1 MVKKISREIAKQNI
15 YDTLKKRVYI
25 FPQKWNQIKI
35 EQIRAGNLHRPE
47 TKKQQNERMSGYL
60 LTFFTFFC

>member
-1 MVKKISREIAKQNI
+1 MMLNGKKNLKRNCKAEHIQEKRE
-15 YDTLKKRVYI
+15 YI

-47 TKKQQNERMSGYL
+47 TKKNSKMNA
-60 LTFFTFFC
+60 

>member
-1 MVKKISREIAKQNI
+1 MVKKKSQEKLQSRTYMIRWRRECM
-15 YDTLKKRVYI
+15 YI

-47 TKKQQNERMSGYL
+47 TKK
-60 LTFFTFFC
+60 TAK

>member
-1 MVKKISREIAKQNI
+1 MVKKTSREIAKQNI
-15 YDTLKKRVYI
+15 YRRREYI

-47 TKKQQNERMSGYL
+47 TKK
-60 LTFFTFFC
+60 TAK

>member
-15 YDTLKKRVYI
+15 YDTLEKRVYI

-47 TKKQQNERMSGYL
+47 TKKKNKMNA
-60 LTFFTFFC
+60 

>member
-1 MVKKISREIAKQNI
+1 MVKKPQEKLQSRTYTGEE
-15 YDTLKKRVYI
+15 REYI

-47 TKKQQNERMSGYL
+47 TKKKNSKMNA
-60 LTFFTFFC
+60 